1 MEPPKMCWARWMS
14 GVLATALLVVSPA
27 ARAEA
32 VRPYGEHLLVR
43 VSPRDRAEV
52 EQIWRLAEHVLEPH
66 DPQVAPHTVLVS
78 RPALERLHGLR
89 IAAEVRGVDVQSLV
103 DQAELRRR
111 APRTDGRL
119 APLAAVQRG
128 RLGIFSAWF
137 GRVQDLQAIEAH
149 LDYLAAAASGLAR
162 VVVIGHSV
170 EGRPIPA
177 LRLSSATAVDPARA
191 AILVTGAQH
200 AREWATPMVAMGVA
214 HALVHQLAFDERVRR
229 VLAHVDVYVVPVV
242 NVDGYV
248 ASHEGRRFQRK
259 NMNRGCGVDL
269 NRNFDVEFGMG
280 SASAGCNDENFPGA
294 GPFSEPESQA
304 VKALADGLPG
314 LRLYLDYHAPAEQV
328 MIPFAHT
335 RARPPGYEKSRAWGE
350 LYAAS
355 LKDVHGTL
363 HPARDGFDLA
373 QGQGGGAIDWFR
385 VNTVEAFAIELRDGR
400 DLGGFELPA
409 EQIIPTVEENWLAW
423 LTLAQEVARENPA
436 ATPGR
441 LPPAAPAPA
450 LPVAPPDPVAGA
462 RAAAVGGGGCAAA
475 GAPAAAAPPL
485 ALIVGAFA
493 LLARRRGRG
502 RADR

>member
-1 MEPPKMCWARWMS
+1 MCRARWMS
-14 GVLATALLVVSPA
+14 GVLATALLVVSPT
-27 ARAEA
+27 ARAET

-52 EQIWRLAEHVLEPH
+52 ERIWRLAEHVLDPH

-78 RPALERLHGLR
+78 RAALERLHGLR

-111 APRTDGRL
+111 ARATDGRL

-137 GRVQDLQAIEAH
+137 ARVQDLQAIEAH
-149 LDYLAAAASGLAR
+149 LDYLAAAANGLAR

-229 VLAHVDVYVVPVV
+229 VLAHIDVYVVPVV

-259 NMNRGCGVDL
+259 NMNRRCGVDL

-304 VKALADGLPG
+304 VKALADDLPG

-355 LKDVHGTL
+355 LRDVHGTL

-400 DLGGFELPA
+400 ELGGFELPA
-409 EQIIPTVEENWLAW
+409 EQIIPTVEENWVAW
-423 LTLAQEVARENPA
+423 LALAQEVAQENPA
-436 ATPGR
+436 ATPGVFPAR
-441 LPPAAPAPA
+441 PPSPAP
-450 LPVAPPDPVAGA
+450 PNAPLGPSVDA
-462 RAAAVGGGGCAAA
+462 RPAGGGCAI
-475 GAPAAAAPPL
+475 APTGGTAPLAAAMIAAAL
-485 ALIVGAFA
+485 ALVARP
-493 LLARRRGRG
+493 RRRR
-502 RADR
+502 